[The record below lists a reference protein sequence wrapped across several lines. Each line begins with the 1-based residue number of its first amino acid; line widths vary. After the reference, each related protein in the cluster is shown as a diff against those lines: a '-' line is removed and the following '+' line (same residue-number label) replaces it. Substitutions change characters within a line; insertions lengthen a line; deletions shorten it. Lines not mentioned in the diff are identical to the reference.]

1 MAKPAHPT
9 LSRQFA
15 RWAAELTYQDLTPEV
30 VDKVKALLL
39 HALTGGVLGAQ
50 KHEAVEAV
58 QFTLKEEGKA
68 DGASLIRHGGRATRV
83 GAAYANSEMMHVSGL
98 FDSYRMLTH
107 PGPVLVPA
115 ALANAE
121 LEGRGGRDLI
131 VALAAGYEFELRLC
145 DEFIPSTAARG
156 FRPSPIYS
164 TMGAALAS
172 GKLLGLNE
180 DGLSATIAIAT
191 NMASGLN
198 EGPRVGANDNAI
210 HEPQASRNGVF
221 AALIA
226 REGHI
231 KGADTSLDGEAGFYT
246 AFTGNNQGK
255 LSYSFTGKAHHD
267 PAEVTR
273 DLGRE
278 WKLLTAMFRMY
289 PVSGYNQPVIDL
301 IVEMMQQHGLTAEQI
316 ENVAVRMN
324 WIETVY
330 PSPAFPREPDWN
342 KPRIGSTHY
351 YAAHAAVNG
360 GYPVAGGKTFGPTG
374 DDLKADQAVLEFMR
388 KHVDLVQEKDRGMFS
403 PGAIITLKDGRK
415 LSGEYPYKRMEWN
428 FDELVGQL
436 QRCLPRYPGGKAG
449 LDSLVS
455 TCRSAD
461 GLGSVQPLFDAMRH
475 T

>member
-1 MAKPAHPT
+1 MAKPS

-15 RWAAELTYQDLTPEV
+15 RWAAELTYQDLTPDV
-30 VDKVKALLL
+30 VDKVKGLLL
-39 HALTGGVLGAQ
+39 HALTGAVLGAE

-58 QFTLKEEGKA
+58 HFTLKEEGKP
-68 DGASLIRHGGRATRV
+68 DGASLIWHGSKATRL

-121 LEGRGGRDLI
+121 LEGRSGKDLI

-164 TMGAALAS
+164 TMGAAMAS

-180 DGLSATIAIAT
+180 DGLTATIAIAS

-210 HEPQASRNGVF
+210 HEPQAARNGVF
-221 AALIA
+221 AGLIA

-231 KGADTSLDGEAGFYT
+231 KGAETSLEGESGFYT
-246 AFTGNNQGK
+246 AYTGNNKGK
-255 LSYSFTGKAHHD
+255 LSYSFTGRQHHD
-267 PAEVTR
+267 PADVTK
-273 DLGRE
+273 DLGKE

-289 PVSGYNQPVIDL
+289 PVAGYNQPVIDL
-301 IVEMMQQHGLTAEQI
+301 VAEMKQQHGLSADQI
-316 ENVAVRMN
+316 ENLAVRMN
-324 WIETVY
+324 WLETVY
-330 PSPAFPREPDWN
+330 PSPEFPREPDWN
-342 KPRIGSTHY
+342 KPRMGSTHY

-374 DDLKADQAVLEFMR
+374 DDLKADQAVLDFMM

-415 LSGEYPYKRMEWN
+415 LEGEYPYKRMEWN
-428 FDELVGQL
+428 FDELVVQL
-436 QRCLPRYPGGKAG
+436 QRCLPGYPRGKVG
-449 LDSLVS
+449 LDPLVNA
-455 TCRSAD
+455 CRSAD
-461 GLGSVQPLFDAMRH
+461 GLASVQPLFDAMRRV
-475 T
+475 